1 MEHTSIY
8 LYGNDLGNLRD
19 AMGGCV
25 LFSQKDWWPTVW
37 DKKTLPSAKR
47 RFKVLQTCCGWH
59 SLTSTEGLVCWRV
72 SGFIH
77 FLPFRL
83 KVLETLALGTL
94 ICCLPICSHLSFY
107 FFFFFIV
114 LQFSDL
120 SSRCLRVF
128 FVLSLFLCWPDMLQS
143 TIWAIVTSSC
153 CCNQI
158 YFT

>member
-1 MEHTSIY
+1 
-8 LYGNDLGNLRD
+8 
-19 AMGGCV
+19 
-25 LFSQKDWWPTVW
+25 
-37 DKKTLPSAKR
+37 
-47 RFKVLQTCCGWH
+47 
-59 SLTSTEGLVCWRV
+59 LTSTEGLVCWRV